1 MDQAA
6 LALANLHDSTHEIRT
21 IKLRC
26 NECELCMKP
35 DCGRC
40 VSCRDKIIFG
50 GPGVRKKPCDR
61 REPCDYPVLKHF
73 STKRTKSCIAG
84 TAAARFK
91 RIKPVAQSN
100 QHGASTSDVRLLL
113 SLTTTD
119 TVFTNSSSVSS
130 DSRILP
136 PKLSPDEQKTAYGS
150 YYCFWCNRGPYN
162 FSDSLRKHC
171 RKKHRSKLFE
181 ADREARVYWSHR

>member
-26 NECELCMKP
+26 NECELCIKP

-40 VSCRDKIIFG
+40 VSCQDKSIFG

-61 REPCDYPVLKHF
+61 REPCDHPLLKHF
-73 STKRTKSCIAG
+73 YTKRTKTCI
-84 TAAARFK
+84 TKTTVARPEPV
-91 RIKPVAQSN
+91 KPVAN
-100 QHGASTSDVRLLL
+100 QHEASASDVRLLL
-113 SLTTTD
+113 SLTN
-119 TVFTNSSSVSS
+119 TVFTNNSSVSS
-130 DSRILP
+130 DDRMLP
-136 PKLSPDEQKTAYGS
+136 PKLSPDEQKSEVGS

-162 FSDSLRKHC
+162 ASDSLRKHC
-171 RKKHRSKLFE
+171 RNKHRKELLE
-181 ADREARVYWSHR
+181 ADRETRVYWSHR